1 MHAVQSTPS
10 PTIHISAPR
19 TFWRWMATVTGF
31 PLGGYAAY
39 LITGH
44 VDSLRPALL
53 AGLITGAILGAV
65 QVWGLGRNRPPAT
78 SWITATAVGMM
89 LGLGLGSAVV
99 DYHTSLAD
107 LVTQGAITGLVVGIT
122 QGLVLRRRLGRLA
135 LAWPA
140 FLAVIWAGGW
150 AVTTTAG
157 IDVDLQFPIFGSS
170 GALMVTALTLV
181 LPYALNR
188 ERNQS

>member
-1 MHAVQSTPS
+1 MHAVQTTPS
-10 PTIHISAPR
+10 PTIRISAPR

>member
-1 MHAVQSTPS
+1 
-10 PTIHISAPR
+10 
-19 TFWRWMATVTGF
+19 MATVTGF

-65 QVWGLGRNRPPAT
+65 QVWGLGRTRPPAT

-107 LVTQGAITGLVVGIT
+107 MVTQGAITGLVVGIT

-188 ERNQS
+188 EKNQS